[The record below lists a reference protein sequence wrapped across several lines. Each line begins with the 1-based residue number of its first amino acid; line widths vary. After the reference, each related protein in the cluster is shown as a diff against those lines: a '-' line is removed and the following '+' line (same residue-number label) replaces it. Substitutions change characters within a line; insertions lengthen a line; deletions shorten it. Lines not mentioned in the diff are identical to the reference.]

1 MYSAAFY
8 NGMWSYDGWNQLNFI
23 VEELKNPK
31 RDFPRAVWISIPTVT
46 LIYVLVNL
54 AYLSVMTPLEIVNS
68 DAVAKTFAYRTLG
81 STWAWIIP
89 LGVVLSTFGS
99 TNGTVFTSARLTWVA
114 SRRSHL
120 PKVMSYV
127 DVYRMS
133 PSIALIFNSFIAIL
147 MTIPDSSNFE
157 SVLDY
162 FSFVQW
168 LFYGLTSFTVIIFR
182 YWDKNFINKDRIYK
196 VPIILP
202 IIVSIGS
209 FYLIVAPV
217 IRDASE
223 DGWSGCVNWIKA
235 LAALFSGLIFYLPM
249 KKYNRLRPARL
260 MKALTLQI
268 QRIMQVA
275 PSEVMPEDI

>member
-1 MYSAAFY
+1 MKH
-8 NGMWSYDGWNQLNFI
+8 
-23 VEELKNPK
+23 EEFL
-31 RDFPRAVWISIPTVT
+31 
-46 LIYVLVNL
+46 Y
-54 AYLSVMTPLEIVNS
+54 
-68 DAVAKTFAYRTLG
+68 
-81 STWAWIIP
+81 
-89 LGVVLSTFGS
+89 
-99 TNGTVFTSARLTWVA
+99 
-114 SRRSHL
+114 
-120 PKVMSYV
+120 
-127 DVYRMS
+127 
-133 PSIALIFNSFIAIL
+133 
-147 MTIPDSSNFE
+147 
-157 SVLDY
+157 
-162 FSFVQW
+162 
-168 LFYGLTSFTVIIFR
+168 
-182 YWDKNFINKDRIYK
+182 KDRIYK